1 MQEKAFAR
9 RLRGAMTRTEVL
21 LWQAIRGQAL
31 GYKFRRQVPL
41 AGYVVD
47 FLCIEKRLIL
57 ELDGS
62 QHVES
67 AHDRLRDRRLEEAGY
82 TVLRFWNQELDAN
95 LPAVLEHIR
104 QTAESLP
111 SHSRRPTTA
120 CPP

>member
-1 MQEKAFAR
+1 MHEKVFSR
-9 RLRGAMTRTEVL
+9 KLRGAMTRTEVL

-62 QHVES
+62 QHVDS
-67 AHDRLRDRRLEEAGY
+67 AHDRIRDRRLEAAGY
-82 TVLRFWNQELDAN
+82 TVLRVWNHQIDAN

-104 QTAESLP
+104 VTAESLP
-111 SHSRRPTTA
+111 SHSRRPKTE